1 MTLLES
7 VVTELNAQRQADTPA
22 ISVNAMT
29 AGDAADVFNYTDRML
44 STTGYIQGESWN
56 YLSDTDNEEHER
68 YLAAVLS
75 LLESGYD
82 APLGTVSF

>member
-1 MTLLES
+1 MTILES
-7 VVTELNAQRQADTPA
+7 VVTEYNAQRQQTTPA
-22 ISVNAMT
+22 LNVSALT
-29 AGDAADVFNYTDRML
+29 AGDASDVFRYADRML
-44 STTGYIQGESWN
+44 TTTGYIQGESWN

-75 LLESGYD
+75 LLESGFD

>member
-1 MTLLES
+1 MTILES

-22 ISVNAMT
+22 INVNAMT
-29 AGDAADVFNYTDRML
+29 AGDAADGFNYTDRML
-44 STTGYIQGESWN
+44 TTTGYIQGESWN

-75 LLESGYD
+75 LLECGYD

>member
-7 VVTELNAQRQADTPA
+7 VVTEYNAQRPETTP
-22 ISVNAMT
+22 IVNANALP
-29 AGDAADVFNYTDRML
+29 AGDASDVFRYADRML
-44 STTGYIQGESWN
+44 ETTGYIQGESWN

-75 LLESGYD
+75 LLECGYD